1 MSTNYC
7 DTCQKSDCACIC
19 SVCLNHQPQ
28 RNACYKNQENKQEKK
43 KLDQLQFLQALG
55 TPQMHRSHIQI
66 IQDNNTDLKKNN

>member
-43 KLDQLQFLQALG
+43 KIRSVAIPASSG
-55 TPQMHRSHIQI
+55 HTPNAQVSHT
-66 IQDNNTDLKKNN
+66 NNSR